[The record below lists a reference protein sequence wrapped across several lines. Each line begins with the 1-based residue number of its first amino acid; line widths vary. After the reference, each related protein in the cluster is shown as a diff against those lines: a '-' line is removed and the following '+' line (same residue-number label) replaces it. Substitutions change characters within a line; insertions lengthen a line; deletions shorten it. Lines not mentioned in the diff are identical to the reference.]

1 MSKIAA
7 KKKVIK
13 VTRRKVSNGDT
24 YETHYAAD
32 GKTIRVFRANV
43 MDGIGLLPNRLRPKT
58 MDGKCFYRDE
68 NGRAKFTDSA
78 DGVPDGVLYHE
89 EEEETA
95 EDNAAPQTV
104 ANTINATA
112 TAQASVRSPLTAN
125 KTVKG
130 IVPGSGQSSPLNTRP
145 GVRQTNEKSWNP
157 SQEKMKK
164 IAQTSGQ
171 MRGLESALDR
181 AIRHAMDFRWNGPRV
196 TDAMSEQFG
205 AQAQTKIDPETAQR
219 IEEEVNKADML
230 LQVLKSV
237 DPAHPDIAVLPA
249 EAERI
254 VAALKELTQGH
265 EAAEDS
271 LEQSQIAAAQENEA
285 DIDTAAGLSG
295 GAHVNMTRETA
306 ANAHKDRPEA
316 AFSSGLEGPNGR
328 HAWGHAGQEQ
338 SQAFVDYMAGKDQQT
353 EPQESDVDRIERT
366 RAAYERASAA

>member
-43 MDGIGLLPNRLRPKT
+43 MDSIGLLPNRLRPK
-58 MDGKCFYRDE
+58 R
-68 NGRAKFTDSA
+68 SA
-78 DGVPDGVLYHE
+78 VLD
-89 EEEETA
+89 A
-95 EDNAAPQTV
+95 EMEVERMNSGLP
-104 ANTINATA
+104 NTINATA

-125 KTVKG
+125 RTVKG

-164 IAQTSGQ
+164 IAQTSGHL
-171 MRGLESALDR
+171 RGLESALDR

-205 AQAQTKIDPETAQR
+205 AQAATKIDPETAQR

-306 ANAHKDRPEA
+306 ASAHKDRPEA

-338 SQAFVDYMAGKDQQT
+338 SQAFADYMCGKDQQS
-353 EPQESDVDRIERT
+353 EPQETEAQRIERT
-366 RAAYERASAA
+366 RRAYEHANGRAA